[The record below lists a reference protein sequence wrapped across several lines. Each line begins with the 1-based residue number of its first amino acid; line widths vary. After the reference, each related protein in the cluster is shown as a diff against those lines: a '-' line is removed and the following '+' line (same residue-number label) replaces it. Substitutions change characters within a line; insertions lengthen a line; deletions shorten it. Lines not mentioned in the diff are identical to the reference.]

1 MKTPFKLSLTALALV
16 QGLGLS
22 VAHAQEDT
30 TAQVQ
35 EEETEVITVRG
46 FGSTLTRSLQHKKL
60 ADSTVEIISTDD
72 LGQLPDVTITD
83 ALARLPGV
91 AADRDRGNPSIL
103 SIRGLGP
110 RLNLATMNGREIVSG
125 EPSRSVRYE
134 QFPAELIS
142 SVEVYKSP
150 MANQTEGGISGLVNM
165 NFVEPL
171 SRDEGLVTVTA
182 HAMDYV
188 LGDDVPTADASGKRG
203 SFSIIEPIS
212 DTFGFAFGIAYQDQ
226 PSVQRETSSYSYN
239 KYDWDMGDVNENGI
253 KEAAPWGGKSAT
265 KGGNTERVG
274 SMAVIQWLPTDA
286 LQVKYNL
293 FYSKFDIE
301 EREDQF
307 WFDGWGNWQNS
318 SLWNYQNSQYDTQIV
333 TTENGGEQITA
344 GGLIW
349 ANHSAN
355 NATWFQQNELV
366 STGLNLEWQGDVWL
380 TALDVGYSNASIES
394 RWVNVTST
402 YTGPTPVD
410 IGWDVSGDRLEVVA
424 SEEIGNPD
432 YYTLNGMT
440 VDNDRILDDEMLT
453 IKADMSRFVD
463 WGHATQLSFGVR
475 WSDREKDN
483 NVISWWQGVT
493 DSSVSGYGSS
503 YALGGGFVSP
513 DLYTIN
519 NWQSVVNQ
527 AFGGI
532 DSRNNNDPQPQNL
545 LNSWNVQETNSAAY
559 FMLNLDGELFGIP
572 YTGNAGVRYVRTEST
587 SAGYQTE
594 DGVTIE
600 PTSVDHSYSEILPS
614 LNLRLSVTEESQV
627 RVGLAR
633 TMSRPPLVEMRTG
646 FWLDNQS
653 PVKTASGGN
662 PKLNPFVAD
671 QIDLGYEYFFSEDA
685 ALTFSLF
692 FKDLKTH
699 VGSATDTI
707 TFNGVEYQ
715 FSGPVNGDGGQIR
728 GFEVMYQQAF
738 TMLPEPFDGLGI
750 YSNYSYTDSNVTEFV
765 PEDNPLPLGGLSKNV
780 GSLTLWYYKAGFDA
794 KVSYNYRSAYTR
806 VGSWDPT
813 EITTTRGEATVDAS
827 ISYDVTD
834 KFKIMLQGQ
843 NLTNEVSQSYFD
855 NDPSRIGSYIEWGK
869 RYLIGFQYSM

>member
-1 MKTPFKLSLTALALV
+1 
-16 QGLGLS
+16 
-22 VAHAQEDT
+22 
-30 TAQVQ
+30 
-35 EEETEVITVRG
+35 
-46 FGSTLTRSLQHKKL
+46 
-60 ADSTVEIISTDD
+60 
-72 LGQLPDVTITD
+72 
-83 ALARLPGV
+83 
-91 AADRDRGNPSIL
+91 
-103 SIRGLGP
+103 
-110 RLNLATMNGREIVSG
+110 
-125 EPSRSVRYE
+125 
-134 QFPAELIS
+134 
-142 SVEVYKSP
+142 
-150 MANQTEGGISGLVNM
+150 
-165 NFVEPL
+165 
-171 SRDEGLVTVTA
+171 
-182 HAMDYV
+182 
-188 LGDDVPTADASGKRG
+188 
-203 SFSIIEPIS
+203 
-212 DTFGFAFGIAYQDQ
+212 
-226 PSVQRETSSYSYN
+226 
-239 KYDWDMGDVNENGI
+239 
-253 KEAAPWGGKSAT
+253 
-265 KGGNTERVG
+265 
-274 SMAVIQWLPTDA
+274 
-286 LQVKYNL
+286 
-293 FYSKFDIE
+293 
-301 EREDQF
+301 
-307 WFDGWGNWQNS
+307 
-318 SLWNYQNSQYDTQIV
+318 
-333 TTENGGEQITA
+333 
-344 GGLIW
+344 
-349 ANHSAN
+349 
-355 NATWFQQNELV
+355 
-366 STGLNLEWQGDVWL
+366 
-380 TALDVGYSNASIES
+380 
-394 RWVNVTST
+394 
-402 YTGPTPVD
+402 
-410 IGWDVSGDRLEVVA
+410 
-424 SEEIGNPD
+424 
-432 YYTLNGMT
+432 
-440 VDNDRILDDEMLT
+440 
-453 IKADMSRFVD
+453 
-463 WGHATQLSFGVR
+463 
-475 WSDREKDN
+475 
-483 NVISWWQGVT
+483 
-493 DSSVSGYGSS
+493 
-503 YALGGGFVSP
+503 
-513 DLYTIN
+513 
-519 NWQSVVNQ
+519 

-532 DSRNNNDPQPQNL
+532 DSRNDYEPQAQNL

-559 FMLNLDGELFGIP
+559 VMVNLDGELFGIP

-594 DGVTIE
+594 DGVTID

-614 LNLRLSVTEESQV
+614 LNLRLSVTEDSQV

-855 NDPSRIGSYIEWGK
+855 NDTSRIGSYIEWGK